1 MNLKYKISVV
11 DSLRANFSCITPLLC
26 LSNSIFL
33 VDHAWTYLPGKCREQ
48 LFSMPGLAQR
58 MANLM
63 DLLQRPTTPNDA
75 WSASS
80 DGSEE
85 EEEEGG
91 GGEEPEVNGLASSNG
106 DGASEGV
113 LFDSST

>member
-1 MNLKYKISVV
+1 
-11 DSLRANFSCITPLLC
+11 
-26 LSNSIFL
+26 
-33 VDHAWTYLPGKCREQ
+33 
-48 LFSMPGLAQR
+48 MPGLAQR

-63 DLLQRPTTPNDA
+63 DLLQRPSTPTDA

-85 EEEEGG
+85 EEEGE
-91 GGEEPEVNGLASSNG
+91 EEPEVNGLASSNG

-113 LFDSST
+113 SFDSST